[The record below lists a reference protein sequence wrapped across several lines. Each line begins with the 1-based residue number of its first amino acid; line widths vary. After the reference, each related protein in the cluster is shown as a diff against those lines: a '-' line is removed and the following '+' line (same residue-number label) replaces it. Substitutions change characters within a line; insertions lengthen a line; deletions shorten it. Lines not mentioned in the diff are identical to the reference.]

1 MADSSIEWTDKV
13 WNPIRGCSKVSAGCK
28 NCYAERMASRF
39 SGPGQPYDGLVW
51 RPGDGRGTGWTGE
64 ARFIPSMLT
73 TPLSWRKPCRVFVNS
88 MSDLFHESLTD
99 DAIDAIFGAMWAC
112 LYIGR
117 GATEGHTFQVLT
129 KRPQRMLDYLS
140 TDRREAW
147 ASRAVHIGGGVD
159 PDAIYDQ
166 VRYYDGPHP
175 RIHLGVSIENQAA
188 ADERVPLLLQCPAAV
203 RWVSCEPL
211 LGAVDL
217 CQIKT
222 TDGASVVALDAEG
235 APYLNALRG
244 ATFWPEGD
252 HGANV
257 NAIDWVVVG
266 GESGPNAR
274 PMHPFW
280 AMALRDQ
287 CRDAG
292 VPYFFKQ
299 WGEWCPRSSCYHT
312 LADGRDLAKLDP
324 ESKRWP
330 CIKLTDTGRDG
341 WQLGSDGESAYMQ
354 RVGKKMTGDLLE
366 GKRYQMF
373 PGDKW

>member
-1 MADSSIEWTDKV
+1 MSKTTIAWTDKT
-13 WNPIRGCSKVSAGCK
+13 WNPIRGCSKVSVGCK
-28 NCYAERMASRF
+28 HCYAERMASRF

-64 ARFIPSMLT
+64 ARFIPEMLEA
-73 TPLSWRKPCRVFVNS
+73 PIRWRKPCRVFVNS

-99 DAIDAIFGAMWAC
+99 DAIDAVFGAMWAC

-117 GATEGHTFQVLT
+117 DAFAGHTFQVLT

-166 VRYYDGPHP
+166 VRYFDGPHP
-175 RIHLGVSIENQAA
+175 RIHIGVSVENQAA
-188 ADERVPLLLQCPAAV
+188 ADERIPLLLRCPAAV

-217 CQIKT
+217 SRIDSTKA
-222 TDGASVVALDAEG
+222 GWV
-235 APYLNALRG
+235 P
-244 ATFWPEGD
+244 
-252 HGANV
+252 V
-257 NAIDWVVVG
+257 NGSTGTISAFEQWQEKPMRAKLQNGINWVVCG

-287 CRDAG
+287 CKSAG
-292 VPYFFKQ
+292 VPFFFKQ

-312 LADGRDLAKLDP
+312 LADGRDLATLDP

-330 CIKLTDTGRDG
+330 CVKLTDTGGDG

-354 RVGKKMTGDLLE
+354 RVGKKMAGDLLE